1 MVIDPLHSS
10 EDPSGDVTR
19 LLRRASSGD
28 EAAERELYA
37 HIYGELHKMA
47 RVHMNGQGPAVTLQ
61 PTALVNE
68 AWLRV
73 AKSLPNSESTYNDR
87 GHFLRVAS
95 CAMRST
101 LVDEARKRASQK
113 RGGNSARI
121 PLEVAID
128 LIEERGIDLIALNDV
143 LERLESDEPRQARI
157 VELRFFGGLTLAEV
171 AEAVGISRA
180 TVERDWFL
188 ARSWLRE
195 ELRSEST

>member
-1 MVIDPLHSS
+1 MVIHPLHRP
-10 EDPSGDVTR
+10 EDSPGDVTR
-19 LLRRASSGD
+19 LLRQASSGD
-28 EAAERELYA
+28 EAAERALYA
-37 HIYGELHKMA
+37 HIYADLHKMA
-47 RVHMNGQGPAVTLQ
+47 RMHMRKQDPAVTLQ

-73 AKSLPNSESTYNDR
+73 AKSLPSTEGSYDDR

-128 LIEERGIDLIALNDV
+128 LIEERGIDLIVLNDV

-180 TVERDWFL
+180 TVERDWSL
-188 ARSWLRE
+188 ARMWLRE
-195 ELRSEST
+195 KLRPESA